1 MVRDICVF
9 CMNLNGQDN
18 FNLCIVIFN
27 MLRYLAQQQ
36 TVNLNT
42 NKAATQSPR
51 LPYEIT
57 QFCELLIQEQLNQ
70 LDELLSVTNS

>member
-1 MVRDICVF
+1 MVHDICVF

-18 FNLCIVIFN
+18 LNLCIVIFN

-51 LPYEIT
+51 LPYEII
-57 QFCELLIQEQLNQ
+57 QFCELLIQKQLNQ

>member
-1 MVRDICVF
+1 MYGYFQYVE
-9 CMNLNGQDN
+9 
-18 FNLCIVIFN
+18 IFSTT
-27 MLRYLAQQQ
+27 AD
-36 TVNLNT
+36 LNT

>member
-1 MVRDICVF
+1 MVHDICVF

-57 QFCELLIQEQLNQ
+57 QFCELLIQKQLNQ

>member
-1 MVRDICVF
+1 MVHDICVF
-9 CMNLNGQDN
+9 CMNLKGQDN
-18 FNLCIVIFN
+18 LNLCMVIFN

>member
-1 MVRDICVF
+1 MVHDICVF

-70 LDELLSVTNS
+70 LDELLSVINS

>member
-1 MVRDICVF
+1 
-9 CMNLNGQDN
+9 
-18 FNLCIVIFN
+18 

>member
-1 MVRDICVF
+1 MVHDICVF